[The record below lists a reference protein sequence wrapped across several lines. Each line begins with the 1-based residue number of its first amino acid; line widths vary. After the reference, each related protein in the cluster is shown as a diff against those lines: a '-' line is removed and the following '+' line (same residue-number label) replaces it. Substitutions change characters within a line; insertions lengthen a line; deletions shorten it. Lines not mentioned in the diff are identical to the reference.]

1 MQHEALSLQ
10 AHANI
15 QSIMNADGI
24 AHRNPQNMSLG
35 RRIGTGL
42 AHRVIVEIVGSH
54 EQRHARSQS
63 RQRQR
68 EIGWPLVFR
77 HTPSKAAI
85 LCVFCVCGERS
96 LVEKQLLSE
105 LKRFDTLSVIGTILE
120 RVFDRILGVFSA
132 FLQVGFVLDE
142 FIPVVINIISN
153 GEGRSGFEGRECFD
167 GKNVFVLATI
177 AKILGV
183 EILGRSECENREQ
196 QIPQNLENTNIARK
210 AAIDSIHSLFLL
222 PLDNFQLAADHV
234 SCCVNTLVRSS
245 CAIPS
250 ILRTIN
256 STRFLQYFHKS
267 IFCIKVRICDYAGF
281 MQSLD

>member
-54 EQRHARSQS
+54 KQRHARSQS
-63 RQRQR
+63 RQCQR

-96 LVEKQLLSE
+96 LVEKQLLRE
-105 LKRFDTLSVIGTILE
+105 LKRFDTLSVIRTILE

-132 FLQVGFVLDE
+132 FLQIGFVLDE
-142 FIPVVINIISN
+142 FIPIVINILSN
-153 GEGRSGFEGRECFD
+153 GEGRSMLD

-177 AKILGV
+177 AEILGV

-222 PLDNFQLAADHV
+222 SLDNFQLAADHV

-281 MQSLD
+281 VQSLN

>member
-1 MQHEALSLQ
+1 
-10 AHANI
+10 
-15 QSIMNADGI
+15 MNADGI
-24 AHRNPQNMSLG
+24 THRNPQNVSLG

-42 AHRVIVEIVGSH
+42 AYRVIVEIVGSH
-54 EQRHARSQS
+54 KQGQARSQS
-63 RQRQR
+63 RQGQR
-68 EIGWPLVFR
+68 EIGWPLVFG

-96 LVEKQLLSE
+96 LVEKQLLCE

-142 FIPVVINIISN
+142 FIPIAINILSN
-153 GEGRSGFEGRECFD
+153 GERRRGFEGRECFD

-177 AKILGV
+177 TEILGV

-196 QIPQNLENTNIARK
+196 QIPQNLKNTNIARK
-210 AAIDSIHSLFLL
+210 AAVDPIHSLFLL
-222 PLDNFQLAADHV
+222 SLDNFQLATDHV

-250 ILRTIN
+250 ILHITN
-256 STRFLQYFHKS
+256 QLDFSNTFTNRFS
-267 IFCIKVRICDYAGF
+267 A
-281 MQSLD
+281 